1 MLLENKLGKAEAA
14 ITESTK
20 PQTVEKMQWDVINTP
35 SKAGD
40 GAVVVTWIG
49 Q

>member
-20 PQTVEKMQWDVINTP
+20 PQTVEKMQWDIINTP